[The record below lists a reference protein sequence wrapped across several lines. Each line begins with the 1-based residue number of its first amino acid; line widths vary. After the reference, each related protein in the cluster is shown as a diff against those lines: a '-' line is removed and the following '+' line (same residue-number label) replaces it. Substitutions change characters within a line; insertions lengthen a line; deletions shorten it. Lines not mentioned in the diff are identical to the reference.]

1 MKRVAA
7 LGMNNVSRKQLHEF
21 RVLAEAGYAFD
32 ILTTDQGG
40 DSVENAAALGASAR
54 CSVLPAGAWRRFVRV
69 ASYLWANRRDLSH
82 VQIYPGGRYAFVYT
96 ALCRAFGVKTLTV
109 EWGNF
114 LDWDRHPALMKFSL
128 WFCHRLA
135 DAVWYKEPYME
146 RWLRRVGARRLFFI
160 HNALPAG
167 GAVNNAPRKK
177 YDFLWVNR
185 LIPQRRADWFFEVLA
200 LPEFA
205 ATRNLLIGVQDRG
218 VDASLDDAPER
229 ALRLRPANTEALGF
243 INPAPYYA
251 EAKFFVLPA
260 TVVFCNNALLE
271 AMGAGV
277 VPIVSAAEGTAL
289 IVEDGVDGFVAE
301 HSRDGLLSA
310 MRRAAALAPEDYTR
324 MSRAASRKVAEK
336 FNTDQ
341 WREKILRVYDAL
353 RPPPGGPGGPHGDC

>member
-32 ILTTDQGG
+32 ILTTDQCG
-40 DSVENAAALGASAR
+40 DSVENAAALGAGAR
-54 CSVLPAGAWRRFVRV
+54 CSVLPAGAGRRFVRV
-69 ASYLWANRRDLSH
+69 AGYLWANRKKLAH

-96 ALCRAFGVKTLTV
+96 ALCRAFGLKTLTV

-114 LDWDRHPALMKFSL
+114 IDWDRHPALLKFSL
-128 WFCHRLA
+128 WFCHRYA

-167 GAVNNAPRKK
+167 SVVNASPEKK
-177 YDFLWVNR
+177 VDFLWVNR
-185 LIPQRRADWFFEVLA
+185 LIPQRRSDWFFEALA

-205 ATRNLLIGVQDRG
+205 ATRNLLIGVQDKVG
-218 VDASLDDAPER
+218 DGAVIDTQEKT
-229 ALRLRPANTEALGF
+229 LRLRPANTEALGF
-243 INPAPYYA
+243 INPARYYPD
-251 EAKFFVLPA
+251 AKFFVLPA

-277 VPIVSAAEGTAL
+277 VPIVSAAEGTEL
-289 IVEDGVDGFVAE
+289 IVEDGVDGFVVE
-301 HSRDGLLSA
+301 HSREGLLSG
-310 MRRAAALAPEDYTR
+310 MRRAAALAPEAYER
-324 MSRAASRKVAEK
+324 MSRAAARKIAER

-353 RPPPGGPGGPHGDC
+353 RAETRREGDHGDC